1 MRSFQARHLL
11 AVLNQFHQAYFTGVV
26 SVEVTIAPQKVRSQ
40 VIASQHGAI
49 TDAGSILSNPI
60 EFFHWVGGQ
69 LQMQMMNAAL
79 QMALR
84 KVTNFHAIRTY

>member
-1 MRSFQARHLL
+1 MRSFQVRHLS
-11 AVLNQFHQAYFTGVV
+11 AVLNQFHQDYFTGVV

-60 EFFHWVGGQ
+60 EFFQWVGQ
-69 LQMQMMNAAL
+69 LQLQMMNAAL

-84 KVTNFHAIRTY
+84 KVTNFHVIRTY